1 MPITHIRETLI
12 GEGKY
17 DSPGQNSYAILQ
29 KRINL
34 PEGHAYRIKNVQ
46 MFDDL
51 GGINVSNN
59 PFSPV
64 GEAPTSC
71 SARQVYVTPYPITLT
86 NNRWGTTDSIQTT
99 VLEKSGPY
107 AGDNSVL
114 FKHQTVSLANS
125 GQEDGL
131 YMDEAYE
138 RVQEFPNPAAKYENM
153 YTWYTN
159 HVYLTCILYA
169 NGAPTDDDVALSF
182 YLELETKKVSALTS
196 SMGCYKELL
205 EAQCRLLTDTAN
217 TIDPS
222 SSAAG
227 RSFPMWKCGGVRPEI
242 MVTSADALRYFNR
255 SATAAYQGMDSV
267 ANYQTRYKN
276 AVSMVDYDAA
286 FGDTTLNL
294 PDWITIMDV
303 SGITSGIIRPYPPPV
318 KFSGNG
324 NTVMY
329 DADGLP
335 ASVVT

>member
-1 MPITHIRETLI
+1 MPTTHIREVLV
-12 GEGKY
+12 GEGIY
-17 DSPGQNSYAILQ
+17 DVPGSNSYAILE

-34 PEGHAYRIKNVQ
+34 PEGKAYRIKNVQ

-51 GGINVSNN
+51 GGLTVSS
-59 PFSPV
+59 SP
-64 GEAPTSC
+64 GGPTLDQ
-71 SARQVYVTPYPITLT
+71 AHGRQVYVTPYPITLT
-86 NNRWGTTDSIQTT
+86 NNRWGTTDLMQNNI
-99 VLEKSGPY
+99 LEQSGPF
-107 AGDNSVL
+107 AGDSSVL
-114 FKHQTVSLANS
+114 YKHQIQSVATSTS
-125 GQEDGL
+125 EDPL
-131 YMDEAYE
+131 NLPKYE
-138 RVQEFPNPAAKYENM
+138 TVQEFPNPAAHYENM

-159 HVYLTCILYA
+159 HVYLTCILFS
-169 NGAPTDDDVALSF
+169 NNAPNNDKIALSF
-182 YLELETKKVSALTS
+182 YLELETKNVSSLTS
-196 SMGCYKELL
+196 SIGCYKELL

-217 TIDPS
+217 TIDPT

-227 RSFPMWKCGGVRPEI
+227 RSFPMWKFGGVRPEI

-255 SATAAYQGMDSV
+255 SATAAYQGMDSI
-267 ANYQTRYKN
+267 ANYRTRYKD

-329 DADGLP
+329 DADGVP
-335 ASVVT
+335 ASIVT

>member
-1 MPITHIRETLI
+1 MPITHIREVLV
-12 GEGKY
+12 GEGIY
-17 DSPGQNSYAILQ
+17 DQPGSNSYAILE

-34 PEGHAYRIKNVQ
+34 PEGKAYRIKNVQ

-51 GGINVSNN
+51 GGLTVSS
-59 PFSPV
+59 SPV
-64 GEAPTSC
+64 GPAVE
-71 SARQVYVTPYPITLT
+71 SAHGRQVYVTPYPITLT
-86 NNRWGTTDSIQTT
+86 DNRWGTLDVIQNTI
-99 VLEKSGPY
+99 LEKSGPF
-107 AGDNSVL
+107 AGDSSVL
-114 FKHQTVSLANS
+114 YKHQIQSIATSQGDYVATLSDNV
-125 GQEDGL
+125 QT
-131 YMDEAYE
+131 
-138 RVQEFPNPAAKYENM
+138 VQEFPNPAAHYENM

-159 HVYLTCILYA
+159 HVYLTCILFS
-169 NGAPTDDDVALSF
+169 NNAPVDDKVALSF
-182 YLELETKKVSALTS
+182 YLELETKNVSSLTS
-196 SMGCYKELL
+196 TMGCYKELL

-217 TIDPS
+217 TIDPT

-227 RSFPMWKCGGVRPEI
+227 RSFPMWKFGGVRPEI

-255 SATAAYQGMDSV
+255 SATAAYQGMDSI
-267 ANYQTRYKN
+267 ANYRTRYKD

-294 PDWITIMDV
+294 PDWITILDV

-329 DADGLP
+329 DAEGLP